1 MKYLHCSGLCL
12 DGLASFLS
20 VFFMLIVLVLIII
33 LGFSYLSDEKRIDNL
48 KAENRKLKGKLIAS
62 EWEIKSL
69 EFKLAIH
76 KGDDA
81 NV

>member
-12 DGLASFLS
+12 DGLASFVS
-20 VFFMLIVLVLIII
+20 VFLMVLILMSIIVLGL
-33 LGFSYLSDEKRIDNL
+33 SYLSDEKIIDSL

-69 EFKLAIH
+69 KFKLAIH